1 MLSRNFGVLIKSSL
15 EKPQDADIKPLFEV
29 NTALWE
35 MKDQAD
41 NLIFQEGTVPFL

>member
-1 MLSRNFGVLIKSSL
+1 V
-15 EKPQDADIKPLFEV
+15 EKRQEADIKAFFEV

-35 MKDQAD
+35 MKDQAN